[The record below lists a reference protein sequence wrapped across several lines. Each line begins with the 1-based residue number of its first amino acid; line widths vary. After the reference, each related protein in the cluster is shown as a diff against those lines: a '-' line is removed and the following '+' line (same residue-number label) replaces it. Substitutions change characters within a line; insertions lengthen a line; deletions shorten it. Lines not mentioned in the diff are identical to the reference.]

1 MDTYLVTGGA
11 GFIGSNI
18 ADTLLS
24 RNCHVRI
31 LDNFSTG
38 KRANIDSLIKCHSLN
53 PGRDYIFLKSDETHR
68 LSGGNIRLAVIEG
81 DLRDIDTCR
90 MAVTGVSYV
99 LHQGAIPSV
108 PRSISD
114 PVTTNEAN
122 IKGTLNILIASR
134 DECVKRFVFASSS
147 SVYGDTPTLPKVET
161 MPTTPLSP
169 YALSKLTGEI
179 YSLLF
184 YRLYGL
190 NTVSLRYFNI
200 FGPGQDP
207 ASQYAAVIPRFITAL
222 LAGKAPTIYGDGE
235 QSRDFTY
242 VEDCVMANLLSC
254 TAEGASGKVF
264 NIACGSR
271 ITINELFKKIRDIAG
286 SSIEPEYVEARPG
299 DVKNSL
305 ADIGIARETLKYD
318 PKFNIDE
325 GLKVTVEWFK
335 KNS

>member
-1 MDTYLVTGGA
+1 
-11 GFIGSNI
+11 
-18 ADTLLS
+18 
-24 RNCHVRI
+24 
-31 LDNFSTG
+31 
-38 KRANIDSLIKCHSLN
+38 
-53 PGRDYIFLKSDETHR
+53 
-68 LSGGNIRLAVIEG
+68 
-81 DLRDIDTCR
+81 
-90 MAVTGVSYV
+90 MAVSGVSYV

-122 IKGTLNILIASR
+122 IKGTLNMLVASR

-161 MPTTPLSP
+161 MPASPLSP

-179 YSLLF
+179 YSSLF

-190 NTVSLRYFNI
+190 STVSLRYFNV

-207 ASQYAAVIPRFITAL
+207 TSQYAAVIPRFITAL

-242 VEDCVMANLLSC
+242 VEDCVMANLLAC
-254 TAEGASGKVF
+254 NAEGASGKVF
-264 NIACGSR
+264 NIACGR
-271 ITINELFKKIRDIAG
+271 MTTVNELFQKMRDIAG
-286 SSIEPEYVEARPG
+286 ASVEPEYVDARPG
-299 DVKNSL
+299 DVKHSL
-305 ADIGIARETLKYD
+305 ADIAMAREALKYD

-325 GLKVTVEWFK
+325 GIEITVEWFK
-335 KNS
+335 NISPL

>member
-18 ADTLLS
+18 VDTLLKQGS
-24 RNCHVRI
+24 QVRI

-38 KRANIDSLIKCHSLN
+38 KRANIESLIKRHSLN
-53 PGRDYIFLKSDETHR
+53 PGSDYIFLKPDESHKLSDK
-68 LSGGNIRLAVIEG
+68 NIRLSVIEG

-90 MAVTGVSYV
+90 MAAAGVSYV

-122 IKGTLNILIASR
+122 IKGTLNMLIASR

-161 MPTTPLSP
+161 MPASPLSP

-190 NTVSLRYFNI
+190 STVSLRYFNV

-222 LAGKAPTIYGDGE
+222 LAGNAPTIYGDGE

-242 VEDCVMANLLSC
+242 IGDCVKANLLSC
-254 TAEGASGKVF
+254 NAEGVSGKVF
-264 NIACGSR
+264 NIACGR
-271 ITINELFKKIRDIAG
+271 MTTVNELFQKMRDMAG
-286 SSIEPEYVEARPG
+286 DSVEPEYVEARPG
-299 DVKNSL
+299 DVKHSL
-305 ADIGIARETLKYD
+305 ADIAMAREILKYA
-318 PKFNIDE
+318 PEFNIDE
-325 GLKVTVEWFK
+325 GLKITVEWFK
-335 KNS
+335 KNL